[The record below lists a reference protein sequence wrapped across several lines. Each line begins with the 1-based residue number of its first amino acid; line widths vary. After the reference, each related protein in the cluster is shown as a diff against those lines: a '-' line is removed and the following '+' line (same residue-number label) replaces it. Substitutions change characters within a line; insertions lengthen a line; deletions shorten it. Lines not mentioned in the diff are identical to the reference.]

1 MEQILLFAL
10 LKSSLYA
17 LVALG
22 FTLIFSVGGI
32 LNLAHGAMLMAGGY
46 FALIA
51 FQFLGVPL
59 ELAIMLAIAASALLA
74 AALYWCIVRH
84 IQYSGVLTLVVTL
97 SFALALQIG
106 AVIAFGVNARSL
118 EPVIGGISLIAN
130 VSVENVRIAAFASS
144 WLALLLFWL
153 LVERTKLGKAIRAI
167 SMSQKGAALAGIRIE
182 RTYLWTWAI
191 SGALAGLAGI
201 FFAYPGG
208 ISPTM
213 WIDPLIISFA
223 IVILGGIGSLSG
235 SIIAAYLIGFVETFT
250 FYAPQLKVPL
260 GAAWVGV
267 PSLLITILILIFR
280 PRGLLGKPVE

>member
-1 MEQILLFAL
+1 MEQILLFGL

-32 LNLAHGAMLMAGGY
+32 LNLAHGAILMAGGY

-51 FQFLGVPL
+51 FQFLGIPL
-59 ELAIMLAIAASALLA
+59 ELAILLATAASALLA
-74 AALYWCIVRH
+74 AGLYWLIVRH
-84 IQYSGVLTLVVTL
+84 IQYSSVLTLVVTL
-97 SFALALQIG
+97 SFALVLQIG
-106 AVIAFGVNARSL
+106 AVIAFGVNAHSL
-118 EPVIGGISLIAN
+118 EPVIAGSSLIAN
-130 VSVENVRIAAFASS
+130 VSVENVRIAAFVIS
-144 WLALLLFWL
+144 WLALGLFWFIL
-153 LVERTKLGKAIRAI
+153 ERTRLGKAIRAL
-167 SMSQKGAALAGIRIE
+167 SMSYRGAALVGIRIE
-182 RTYLWTWAI
+182 KTYLWIWAI

-213 WIDPLIISFA
+213 WIDPLVISFA
-223 IVILGGIGSLSG
+223 IVILGGLGSLSG
-235 SIIAAYLIGFVETFT
+235 SIIAAYLVGFVETFT
-250 FYAPQLKVPL
+250 FYAPQLKIPL

-267 PSLLITILILIFR
+267 PSLLIIILILIIR